1 MKKFNFKD
9 RRAQKQASRE
19 GDLRRLDDG
28 EIYPDELR
36 RENSFIPL
44 EGFRGKKIG
53 FLPKC
58 KHENGDRWF
67 SPEGRV
73 CRADGTIEKWRR
85 EDDAIQDPDPE

>member
-19 GDLRRLDDG
+19 GDLRHLDDG
-28 EIYPDELR
+28 EISPDELR
-36 RENSFIPL
+36 RENSFIPI

-53 FLPKC
+53 F
-58 KHENGDRWF
+58 
-67 SPEGRV
+67 SPDGRV

-85 EDDAIQDPDPE
+85 EDDAIQDPDPK